1 MTARNSALKVPK
13 QTSGIRFRRVIGSQQ
28 DIDTLYEL
36 LQARNNGISHVSMP
50 TRVSHRQ
57 FVLNHPYR
65 FWYLIER
72 AGIALGSLYFHFDN
86 SIGISMPG
94 QSSASTRT
102 TLEEALSMHQP
113 LKGVKSV
120 RSSGFFVNTSPHD
133 RILRRALKDLGWVTL
148 QITYS
153 SRNSP
158 LRGDKRV

>member
-1 MTARNSALKVPK
+1 MTSRTPAPKVSK
-13 QTSGIRFRRVIGSQQ
+13 RASGIRFRRVVGSQQ
-28 DIDTLYEL
+28 DIDALYEL
-36 LQARNNGISHVSMP
+36 VRARNCGISHVSMP

-57 FVLNHPYR
+57 FVLSHPYR

-72 AGIALGSLYFHFDN
+72 AGIVLGSLYFHFDN
-86 SIGISMPG
+86 SVGISMPG
-94 QSSASTRT
+94 QSSALTRA
-102 TLEEALSMHQP
+102 TLEEALLMHQP
-113 LKGVKSV
+113 LKGLKSV